1 MTEEEIVKN
10 LSKILIENRNRN
22 LTDAEKEL
30 LKQAID
36 ESRNWQELMAVL
48 IVAGMK

>member
-10 LSKILIENRNRN
+10 LSKILIDNRNRN

-36 ESRNWQELMAVL
+36 ESRNWPELLAVL
-48 IVAGMK
+48 IAAGMK